1 MVYHIG
7 FGINAEYAK
16 YAGVLMTNIV
26 LTHIGQEICFHIAC
40 DGLHEEDKR
49 RFDQFTVLYRNVK
62 IFLYDASKMLD
73 NLNSISSKAAPRL
86 HRAGLLR
93 IFLPVFVPE
102 NVERLLYMDVDM
114 LCLKR
119 LDELW
124 EIDMKGMAVGATKS
138 ESSTEK
144 QKNMN
149 SGFLLFDVPLWNSR
163 NLTEKVIK
171 CFQKYSEKMLA
182 IEEDALNTV
191 LKGEFFEL
199 SDKFS
204 FLIEVNNPLTINVG
218 NDTVALHFIKEAKP
232 WTKGCVPYIFDIYW
246 RYVRQ
251 SLWYDMEMKEPT
263 TIKAAFFAGITA
275 ELHEEYEEACKYYG
289 AVARRLTEYY
299 VEDNKSW
306 LFSNNAFEEEKEKN

>member
-93 IFLPVFVPE
+93 IFLPVFVPK

-124 EIDMKGMAVGATKS
+124 KIDMKGMAVGATKS

-144 QKNMN
+144 
-149 SGFLLFDVPLWNSR
+149 
-163 NLTEKVIK
+163 
-171 CFQKYSEKMLA
+171 
-182 IEEDALNTV
+182 
-191 LKGEFFEL
+191 
-199 SDKFS
+199 
-204 FLIEVNNPLTINVG
+204 
-218 NDTVALHFIKEAKP
+218 
-232 WTKGCVPYIFDIYW
+232 
-246 RYVRQ
+246 
-251 SLWYDMEMKEPT
+251 
-263 TIKAAFFAGITA
+263 
-275 ELHEEYEEACKYYG
+275 
-289 AVARRLTEYY
+289 
-299 VEDNKSW
+299 
-306 LFSNNAFEEEKEKN
+306 

>member
-93 IFLPVFVPE
+93 IFLPIFVPK

-124 EIDMKGMAVGATKS
+124 EIDMQGMAVGATKS
-138 ESSTEK
+138 DSSTEK

-171 CFQKYSEKMLA
+171 CFQKYSEKMLG

-191 LKGEFFEL
+191 LKGEFLEL

-251 SLWYDMEMKEPT
+251 SLWYDICLLYTSPSP
-263 TIKAAFFAGITA
+263 
-275 ELHEEYEEACKYYG
+275 
-289 AVARRLTEYY
+289 R
-299 VEDNKSW
+299 D
-306 LFSNNAFEEEKEKN
+306 

>member
-40 DGLHEEDKR
+40 DGLHEEDIKR
-49 RFDQFTVLYRNVK
+49 FNQFTILYRNVK
-62 IFLYDASKMLD
+62 IFLYDASEVLD

-93 IFLPVFVPE
+93 IFLPVFVPKD
-102 NVERLLYMDVDM
+102 VDRLLYMDVDM
-114 LCLKR
+114 LCLER

-124 EIDMKGMAVGATKS
+124 KIDMHGMAVGATKS
-138 ESSTEK
+138 DSSTEK

-149 SGFLLFDVPLWNSR
+149 SGLLLFDVPLWNSR
-163 NLTEKVIK
+163 NLTNKVIT
-171 CFQKYSEKMLA
+171 CYQKYSEKMLG

-191 LKGEFFEL
+191 LKGDFLEL

-204 FLIEVNNPLTINVG
+204 LLIEVNNPLKINIG
-218 NDTVALHFIKEAKP
+218 DDTVALHFIKEAKP
-232 WTKGCVPYIFDIYW
+232 WTKGCIPYIFDIYW

-263 TIKAAFFAGITA
+263 TVKAAFFAGITA

-306 LFSNNAFEEEKEKN
+306 IFGSNAFEAKKEN